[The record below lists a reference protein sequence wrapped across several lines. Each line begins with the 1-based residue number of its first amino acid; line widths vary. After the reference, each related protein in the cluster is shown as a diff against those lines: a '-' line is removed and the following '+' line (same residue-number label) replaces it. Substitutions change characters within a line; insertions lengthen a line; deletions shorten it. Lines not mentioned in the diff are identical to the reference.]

1 MNVPFL
7 NNIEV
12 MNKKQCKCFITS
24 MRLCFELKG
33 TVKPSHMT
41 SHAKGERVSRSEG
54 GVSPDKTLLS
64 MFRHNSERGRFYSD
78 KSRFSPEHQ
87 YAFKTKLV
95 SDHVQAGRQMLR
107 ILVNNFFSSPD
118 GRLFNHQAQSEWN
131 KFPSTS
137 ITSLPESTSAGFL
150 TRKFSTFYYIEVN
163 L

>member
-1 MNVPFL
+1 MFHNNVWGYR
-7 NNIEV
+7 
-12 MNKKQCKCFITS
+12 K
-24 MRLCFELKG
+24 LCFELKG
-33 TVKPSHMT
+33 AVKPSHMT
-41 SHAKGERVSRSEG
+41 SHAKEKRVSGSEG
-54 GVSPDKTLLS
+54 GVSSDKTLLS
-64 MFRHNSERGRFYSD
+64 RSRHNSDGVDFTST
-78 KSRFSPEHQ
+78 KTQFSPEQQ

-107 ILVNNFFSSPD
+107 ILVNNFFSPPD
-118 GRLFNHQAQSEWN
+118 GLLFNHQAQSEWN